1 MPQSKYD
8 PTKRR
13 QPPLALS
20 AVPDRSLSTLGAY
33 AKLKKGYTHKTT
45 RIPMGT
51 VGIVVRDTRSEC
63 KTGEIAVKIPG
74 WKIDYFNIPL
84 KVLEV
89 ERAKR

>member
-1 MPQSKYD
+1 
-8 PTKRR
+8 
-13 QPPLALS
+13 
-20 AVPDRSLSTLGAY
+20 
-33 AKLKKGYTHKTT
+33 
-45 RIPMGT
+45 MGT